1 MSENVIWPLVRE
13 TCPLPLLEHWQRP
26 VLDLLMEQQM
36 LVPLPAA
43 LGPVKA
49 WRLNLKLDLLEAALG
64 DLIRNGILTTSAQRA

>member
-1 MSENVIWPLVRE
+1 
-13 TCPLPLLEHWQRP
+13 
-26 VLDLLMEQQM
+26 M